1 MIKQIYNY
9 FYCISNIN
17 SLIIFI
23 FVMMYKKDK
32 NRILFFSF
40 LKRKPLFKHIFLS
53 SLTLLLL
60 FFIWLKFLNF
70 YTLHDN
76 FIRVPNFLDLSISKI
91 DSITEA
97 INIRY
102 VIIDSISDMNRPKGI
117 VVNQDPEP
125 YVEVKKRRRIYLT
138 INSLQAKRV
147 SFPNIYDLSLRQ
159 AIRKLEKLGLEI
171 GELEYRSDIAT
182 NKVLDFKVSGI
193 QIKEGQELYVGTVI
207 DLVVG
212 KGLSNQRV
220 TIPDLIG
227 LTRDEVNII
236 LKSTSLNIGSEIFKS
251 SVEDS
256 SSAIIYK
263 QYPESNEESKI
274 NIGSLIDLYFENPSL
289 E

>member
-1 MIKQIYNY
+1 MN
-9 FYCISNIN
+9 
-17 SLIIFI
+17 
-23 FVMMYKKDK
+23 KKDK
-32 NRILFFSF
+32 NRVLFFSF
-40 LKRKPLFKHIFLS
+40 LKRKPLYKHIFLS
-53 SLTLLLL
+53 SLTLIIL

-76 FIRVPNFLDLSISKI
+76 FIRVPSLLDLNISKI
-91 DSITEA
+91 DSITETS
-97 INIRY
+97 NLRY
-102 VIIDSISDMNRPKGI
+102 VIIDSISDRSRPKGI
-117 VVNQDPEP
+117 IVNQDPEP

-138 INSLQAKRV
+138 INSLQSRKV

-159 AIRKLEKLGLEI
+159 AIRRLEKLGLEI

-220 TIPDLIG
+220 VIPDLIG
-227 LTRDEVNII
+227 LTRFEVNII

-263 QYPESNEESKI
+263 QYPESNEDTKI
-274 NIGSLIDLYFENPSL
+274 NIGSLIDLYFENPSSK
-289 E
+289 ENN

>member
-1 MIKQIYNY
+1 
-9 FYCISNIN
+9 
-17 SLIIFI
+17 
-23 FVMMYKKDK
+23 MMYKKDK

-53 SLTLLLL
+53 SLTLILL